1 MRLRAAAIK
10 SLAQDPKADSAII
23 FRLARRFLYISQYER
38 NDQEAEH
45 EAQRDIDNN
54 GCLS

>member
-23 FRLARRFLYISQYER
+23 FRLARRFVYISQYER

-45 EAQRDIDNN
+45 EAQRDIDNK